1 MNVLLRP
8 QRNLDIK
15 GASVLQ
21 QKVESLLPI
30 AENASWA
37 IDLIEVNAIDHYGLT
52 ALVEIRKKARE
63 NGCRLYLFNLKQP
76 VRDLLEITGLDKEFK
91 ILESLDIAF
100 SSKIRLVLC

>member
-1 MNVLLRP
+1 MNILLRP

-21 QKVESLLPI
+21 QKVDSLL
-30 AENASWA
+30 ASTKNSTWA
-37 IDLIEVNAIDHYGLT
+37 IDLIEVNTIDHYGLT

-76 VRDLLEITGLDKEFK
+76 VRELLEITGLEKEFK
-91 ILESLDIAF
+91 IVESLDAAF
-100 SSKIRLVLC
+100 NSKIRLILC

>member
-1 MNVLLRP
+1 MNILLRP

-21 QKVESLLPI
+21 QKVDSLLT
-30 AENASWA
+30 NTKNSTWA
-37 IDLIEVNAIDHYGLT
+37 IDLVEVNTIDHYGLT

-76 VRDLLEITGLDKEFK
+76 VRELLEITGLEKEFK
-91 ILESLDIAF
+91 IVESLDAAF
-100 SSKIRLVLC
+100 NSKIRLILC